1 MDKRFRIPLKESYL
15 LIIIIVGILSLCMYS
30 SFALFSLE
38 KTTSKDIFTMKAA
51 SDIETTLKIFEY
63 KKITVSAGD
72 NTSVMVNVNNDT
84 GGSIYYGVF
93 YEMVS
98 PSTKTDDIGIYK
110 IDWSANATSG
120 SITNGSKLPVEI
132 IIINNSSSDITLN
145 IGVAGSDSNEL
156 GLTDGK
162 TLITETFNTGNEP
175 SGDAGEAKTTTT
187 DYSYTGAVQTATLK
201 AGTHKL
207 EVWGAEGGNGANSS
221 SGFDSSSGA
230 LGGKGGYSYGTL
242 TLSETTEAYIYIG
255 GAGEKITSSITT
267 GGKGGF
273 NGGGSGGVSG
283 SMSRSGG
290 GGGASDIRLGTDSL
304 YARVIVAGGGGSTTW
319 GVSSESAGYGGGTTG
334 GTGQGT
340 SGGTGG
346 SQTLGGKNGNA
357 GSFGQGG
364 NAIASS
370 SSTNISGAG
379 GGGWY
384 GGGSGIG
391 SNASGSKAHGGGGSG
406 YVYTSETSSSYPSGC
421 LLNSKYY
428 LTNAS
433 TIGGNTSFTDNS
445 GSTVT
450 GHSGNGYARITSTVK
465 VSTAPSIDTSSVILK
480 PNPVTNLRDIV
491 TCNDNGSGCKIVLVK
506 PSNTSK
512 LKEDATN
519 NVLYVLEDNNGKR
532 YKYIKPIL
540 YGYILRGNAS
550 DAVKGA
556 DDGTTGD
563 DGSGVYKVQHD
574 ATPSSKS
581 ATGSEIPAVT
591 DYRYY
596 GPSPNNY
603 ICLDME
609 GGSTCPDKHL
619 YRIIGSIY
627 EEKENTNRIKVIKAT
642 PLTDGTTK
650 GFSWDYKVNNGS
662 GSYDNIWATITSGNY
677 SNSLT
682 NGSQLM
688 KLLNSGA
695 WWNGTSGSY
704 YNDST
709 QATTLNFTNYKL
721 SDKAKSYITTSR
733 YYLGGYNGSIILT
746 SAMYGYE
753 RGTTRYDTNR
763 PLYWDGMVG
772 LMYTSD
778 YGYAAGNTCVTG
790 TKLYNYDGGCKNK
803 DWLWMTTSSDY
814 TNNAEWLMSPYSGN
828 SGIAFY
834 VSSSGYVGKRYV
846 NNVYSVRPVFF
857 LSSTTLITGG
867 TGTESDP
874 YIISK

>member
-1 MDKRFRIPLKESYL
+1 MDKRVRIPLKESYL

-30 SFALFSLE
+30 SFELFSLE

-156 GLTDGK
+156 GLPDGK
-162 TLITETFNTGNEP
+162 TLITETFNTGTEP

-346 SQTLGGKNGNA
+346 SQTLGGENGNA

-391 SNASGSKAHGGGGSG
+391 SNPSGSKAHGGGGSG

-465 VSTAPSIDTSSVILK
+465 ASTAPSIDTSSVTLK
-480 PNPVTNLRDIV
+480 SDPVTNLKDIV
-491 TCNDNGSGCKIVLVK
+491 TCKDNGSGCKIVLVK

-512 LKEDATN
+512 MEESVTN
-519 NVLYVLEDNNGKR
+519 KVLYVLEDNSGKR
-532 YKYIKPIL
+532 YKYNKDVVL
-540 YGYILRGNAS
+540 KSGTNA
-550 DAVKGA
+550 VELITKLN
-556 DDGTTGD
+556 DDTSGD
-563 DGSGVYKVQHD
+563 SGSGVYKVTHN
-574 ATPSSKS
+574 AITASSS

-650 GFSWDYKVNNGS
+650 GFSWDYTSS
-662 GSYDNIWATITSGNY
+662 GSYSNIWATITSGNY

-682 NGSQLM
+682 SGSQLM

-704 YNDST
+704 YNNST
-709 QATTLNFTNYKL
+709 TATTVNFTNYKL

-733 YYLGGYNGSIILT
+733 YYLGGYNVYRDVMT
-746 SAMYGYE
+746 NQWYTYE
-753 RGTTRYDTNR
+753 RGTNRYDTNR
-763 PLYWDGMVG
+763 PLYWEGMVG
-772 LMYTSD
+772 LMYPSD
-778 YGYAAGNTCVTG
+778 YGYAAGNTCVNG
-790 TKLYNYDGGCKNK
+790 TRLYEYNEGCRIK
-803 DWLWMTTSSDY
+803 DWLYISNTY
-814 TNNAEWLMSPYSGN
+814 QWLMSPDSGGSATVFLVINVGQVNYN
-828 SGIAFY
+828 SIDFNLA
-834 VSSSGYVGKRYV
+834 
-846 NNVYSVRPVFF
+846 VRPTFY
-857 LSSTTLITGG
+857 LTSTTSIIDGDGSLNN
-867 TGTESDP
+867 P
-874 YIISK
+874 YLLN